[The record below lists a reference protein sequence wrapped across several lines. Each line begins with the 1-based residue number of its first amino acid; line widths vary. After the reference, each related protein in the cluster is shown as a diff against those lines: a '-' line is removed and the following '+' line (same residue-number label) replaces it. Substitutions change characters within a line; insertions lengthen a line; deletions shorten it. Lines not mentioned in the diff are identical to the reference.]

1 MFTGGNKMDKEPERK
16 KRVMVG
22 SIGDCVHSLGVETF
36 AEWMEDK
43 GIGYYAVKLGPAVP
57 IQDVINKIREA
68 RPAIVGVSSRLG
80 DLHVDKLILEFMD
93 KAFKHGI
100 DPQTSGIRYSFGGL
114 RPAANLVRAMTGQ
127 ELLEDKFSPPEDRNY
142 DLEKIAEE
150 YSAKPKYHGFFE
162 LIVDDYVSMEEL
174 ERFAYGLPPHAVE
187 DQVWSDDLLERIQ
200 QVRERENRPI
210 LRAHIG
216 IAAESV
222 DPTIDDIEEVCDA
235 HALEIVSL
243 GPDQPSQAYLAK
255 FIRGEEDPD
264 KYLKGQGGVPIRTE
278 EELARLKKA
287 TRRGN
292 YPTIRI
298 YSGTDELME
307 LADIFEKHFNMPF
320 PAVPI
325 FFYNELDGRGP
336 IAIREGFDEHMEVI
350 RWWAERDKPVEIND
364 PHQWQLRNC
373 SDDMYA
379 FDHVICALIALRCGV
394 KNYIMQLMF
403 DLPPEISSRNDLAK
417 MMAAYE
423 LIEPLT
429 RHFDFNIIKE
439 TRGGLSSFP
448 PNLNMAKGHL
458 AITTHWQMHLDP
470 DIIHVVSFPEA
481 HHEAKA
487 PDIIESCD
495 IVKQVVKDFYLGEQ
509 PDIHAD
515 PKFRERKNE
524 LKTGVMYNVLHLALM
539 GGYEGRVTRENFQTW
554 AVSKEEAVR
563 RSDPEE
569 KEMHFESMLLDLID
583 DNSYRG
589 GLCGI
594 VSADTL
600 DLALQTGLC
609 QAPQLTVLDK
619 RYEMVGKCRTKVVEG
634 ACRIDQLNRVK
645 VENELERVNMVY
657 NRTPWFFNKD
667 ISMADDQST
676 ISELGEE
683 LDEVVAQFRSQLDLH
698 EFVDRKVLVVD
709 FGSTFTKVGVFNT
722 KDEQFSLKYVP
733 TTVDDLREGLANGL
747 GVLDECNEA
756 GSWEPLAQKMKEF
769 DIKLPCSS
777 AKGGLK
783 MVTVSLVK
791 EESGFAAELAA
802 LTAGAKL
809 LNSYEGALTEEQVRQ
824 IYELDQPEIIL
835 IAGGVDNGGETETQ
849 LHNARVLAEGSKRA
863 GYAKYG
869 VPVIY
874 AGNQDIADEVKNIFT
889 EAGVDARITGNVM
902 PEVNTYNIEV
912 VNEAI
917 RELFQTIII
926 RGKGFDVVEEFMSA
940 KFIPTPRAA
949 FLGINLLARGYGR
962 EKGLGNIVALDIGG
976 CTTDFYANVSENPLY
991 VYPGSDPRRRVKR
1004 TILKTPN
1011 APLAYRRVEGK
1022 YGLSY
1027 NAENILELPRFRD
1040 GSLAAELKEYF
1051 NKRYPDYQPQGDPFD
1066 RFAEKENG
1074 QWEIKLEEML
1084 RWIHAN
1090 PHLMPISREWNTVFA
1105 FLAREIMKLAT
1116 ANNVGH
1122 VEETDTY
1129 FMQYGVNFFTHKTNL
1144 LLIGGT
1150 IYHKC
1155 MEGLEYHGKDLE
1167 LIASGALYNE
1177 CDSSILRP
1185 SGEVFLDAHYL
1196 VSILGGLYGRL
1207 DPERALRMM
1216 KLFLQG
1222 LEVREELC
1230 KKETAIV

>member
-1 MFTGGNKMDKEPERK
+1 MEKESGRK
-16 KRVMVG
+16 RRVMVG

-43 GIGYYAVKLGPAVP
+43 NIGYYAVKLGPAVP

-68 RPAIVGVSSRLG
+68 RPTIIGVSSRLG
-80 DLHVDKLILEFMD
+80 DLHVDKLIREFMD
-93 KAFKHGI
+93 KALEHKI
-100 DPQTSGIRYSFGGL
+100 DPRSSGIRYSFGGL

-127 ELLEDKFSPPEDRNY
+127 DILEDKFSPPDDRNY
-142 DLEKIAEE
+142 DLDKVAAE
-150 YSAKPKYHGFFE
+150 YAQFVQYKNFFE
-162 LIVDDYVSMEEL
+162 LIVDDYVTMDEL
-174 ERFAYGLPPHAVE
+174 DRFAQGLPPHAIE
-187 DQVWSDDLLERIQ
+187 EQLWSDDLLERIRE
-200 QVRERENRPI
+200 VRERENRPI

-222 DPTIDDIEEVCDA
+222 EPTIEDIEEVCDA

-255 FIRGEEDPD
+255 FIRGEEDPE

-278 EELARLKKA
+278 EELIKLKEA

-298 YSGTDELME
+298 YSGTDELLE
-307 LADIFEKHFNMPF
+307 LAKLFEKHFNMPF

-350 RWWAERDKPVEIND
+350 RWWAEQNKPVEIND

-379 FDHVICALIALRCGV
+379 FDHLICALIALMCGV
-394 KNYIMQLMF
+394 KTYIMQLMF

-417 MMAAYE
+417 MMASYE

-429 RHFDFNIIKE
+429 RHHDFNIIKE

-448 PNLNMAKGHL
+448 PNLDMAKGHL
-458 AITTHWQMHLDP
+458 AVTTHMQMYMDP

-495 IVKQVVKDFYLGEQ
+495 IVKQVVKDFNLGDQ
-509 PDIHAD
+509 PDVTAD
-515 PKFRERKNE
+515 PKFQERKEE
-524 LKTGVMYNVLHLALM
+524 LKVGVMYNALHLALM
-539 GGYEGRVTRENFQTW
+539 GGYEGKVTRKNYKIW
-554 AVSKEEAVR
+554 AVSKEEAEK
-563 RSDPEE
+563 RSNPEE
-569 KEMHFESMLLDLID
+569 REMHFESMLLDLID

-589 GLCGI
+589 GVCGI

-600 DLALQTGLC
+600 DFSLQTGLC

-619 RYEMVGKCRTKVVEG
+619 RYEMVGKCRTKMVKG
-634 ACRIDQLNRVK
+634 ACRINAFNRVS
-645 VENELERVNMVY
+645 VDNELQRVDMVY
-657 NRTPWFFNKD
+657 NRNPWFFNKD
-667 ISMADDQST
+667 ISMADDQSH

-683 LDEVVAQFRSQLDLH
+683 LDEVVAQFRNQLDLH
-698 EFVDRKVLVVD
+698 EFEHKKILVVD
-709 FGSTFTKVGVFNT
+709 FGSTFTKVGIFDT
-722 KDEQFSLKYVP
+722 DTEEFSLKYEP

-747 GVLDECNEA
+747 GVLDQCRKA
-756 GSWEPLAQKMKEF
+756 GNWDPLSQKMEEF
-769 DIKLPCSS
+769 DVKLPCSS

-809 LNSYEGALTEEQVRQ
+809 LNSYEGDLNEEQARQ
-824 IYELDQPEIIL
+824 IYEVDQPEIIL
-835 IAGGVDNGGETETQ
+835 IAGGVNDGGEKETQ
-849 LHNARVLAEGSKRA
+849 LHNARVLAEGA
-863 GYAKYG
+863 GKADYAKYG

-874 AGNQDIADEVKNIFT
+874 AGNEDIADEIKTIFT
-889 EAGVDARITGNVM
+889 DAGVDVRITGNVM

-926 RGKGFDVVEEFMSA
+926 RGKGFDVVEDYMSA

-949 FLGINLLARGYGR
+949 FLGINLLAKGYGR

-976 CTTDFYANVSENPLY
+976 CTTDFYANVLENPLY
-991 VYPGSDPRRRVKR
+991 IYPGTDARRRVKR

-1027 NAENILELPRFRD
+1027 NAENILELPRFQN
-1040 GSLAAELKEYF
+1040 GSINAELKEYF
-1051 NKRYPDYQPQGDPFD
+1051 NKRYPDFKKQGDPFD
-1066 RFAEKENG
+1066 QFAVKENG
-1074 QWEIKLEEML
+1074 QWDFKLEEML
-1084 RWIHAN
+1084 KWINAN
-1090 PHLMPISREWNTVFA
+1090 PHVMPVTEEWNTVFA
-1105 FLAREIMKLAT
+1105 FLAREIMKIAT
-1116 ANNVGH
+1116 SNNVGY

-1129 FMQYGVNFFTHKTNL
+1129 FMQYGVNFFTHDTNL

-1155 MEGLEYHGKDLE
+1155 IEGLEYHGKDLE

-1177 CDSSILRP
+1177 CEGSVLRP
-1185 SGEVFLDAHYL
+1185 SGQVYMDAQYL

-1216 KLFLQG
+1216 KRFLQKM
-1222 LEVREELC
+1222 EVREELC
-1230 KKETAIV
+1230 KEKIAIV

>member
-1 MFTGGNKMDKEPERK
+1 MENQADRK
-16 KRVMVG
+16 RRVMVG

-43 GIGYYAVKLGPAVP
+43 EIGYYAVKLGPAVP

-68 RPAIVGVSSRLG
+68 RPNIVGVSSRLG
-80 DLHVDKLILEFMD
+80 DLHVDKLMLEFMD
-93 KAFKHGI
+93 KAIEHKI
-100 DPQTSGIRYSFGGL
+100 DPKNSGIRYSYGGL
-114 RPAANLVRAMTGQ
+114 RPAANLVRAITGQ
-127 ELLEDKFSPPEDRNY
+127 EMLEDKFSPPEDRNY
-142 DLEKIAEE
+142 DLDAIALE
-150 YSAKPKYHGFFE
+150 YASQTRYHGFFE
-162 LIVDDYVSMEEL
+162 LIVDDYVTMEEL
-174 ERFAYGLPPHAVE
+174 ERFAQGLPPRAE
-187 DQVWSDDLLERIQ
+187 EEFYWSDNLLDRIRE
-200 QVRERENRPI
+200 VRERENRPI

-216 IAAESV
+216 IASESV
-222 DPTIDDIEEVCDA
+222 EPTIEDIEEVSDA

-255 FIRGEEDPD
+255 FIRGEEDPE

-278 EELARLKKA
+278 EELRKLKEA

-292 YPTIRI
+292 FPTIRI
-298 YSGTDELME
+298 YSGTDELLE
-307 LADIFEKHFNMPF
+307 LAKLFEKNFNMPF

-350 RWWAERDKPVEIND
+350 RWWAEQNKPVEIND

-379 FDHVICALIALRCGV
+379 FDHLICALIALRCGV
-394 KNYIMQLMF
+394 KTYIMQLMF
-403 DLPPEISSRNDLAK
+403 DLPPEISARNDLAK
-417 MMAAYE
+417 MMAAFE

-429 RHFDFNIIKE
+429 RHFDFQIIKE

-448 PNLNMAKGHL
+448 PNLDMAKGHL
-458 AITTHWQMHLDP
+458 AVTTLWQMYMNP

-495 IVKQVVKDFYLGEQ
+495 IVKQVVKDFNLGDP
-509 PDIHAD
+509 PDITAD
-515 PKFRERKNE
+515 PRFQKRKEE
-524 LKTGVMYNVLHLALM
+524 LKISIMYNALHLALM
-539 GGYEGRVTRENFQTW
+539 GGYEGKVKRDNYKIW
-554 AVSKEEAVR
+554 AVSKEEAMMR
-563 RSDPEE
+563 TDEAE
-569 KEMHFESMLLDLID
+569 KEMHFESLLLDLID
-583 DNSYRG
+583 DKNYAG
-589 GLCGI
+589 GVCGM

-619 RYEMVGKCRTKVVEG
+619 RYEMVGKCRTKIIDG
-634 ACRIDQLNRVK
+634 ACHIDEFNRVK
-645 VENELERVNMVY
+645 VKNEMERVDMVY
-657 NRTPWFFNKD
+657 ERTPWFFNKE
-667 ISMADDQST
+667 ISLADDQSH

-683 LDEVVAQFRSQLDLH
+683 LDEVVTQFRSQLNLH
-698 EFVDRKVLVVD
+698 EFENKKILVVD
-709 FGSTFTKVGVFNT
+709 FGSTFTKVGVFDT
-722 KDEQFSLKYVP
+722 STEQFSLKYVP

-747 GVLDECNEA
+747 GILEECQNA
-756 GSWEPLAQKMKEF
+756 GNWEPLSRKMDEF

-809 LNSYEGALTEEQVRQ
+809 LNSYEGTLTEENVKQ
-824 IYELDQPEIIL
+824 IYEIDQPEIIL
-835 IAGGVDNGGETETQ
+835 IAGGVDNGGEKDTQ
-849 LHNARVLAEGSKRA
+849 LYNARMLAEGSK
-863 GYAKYG
+863 YADYARYG

-874 AGNQDIADEVKNIFT
+874 AGNQDIQSEIKEIFSA
-889 EAGVDARITGNVM
+889 AGVDVRITGNVM

-926 RGKGFDVVEEFMSA
+926 RGKGFDVVEDFMSA

-949 FLGINLLARGYGR
+949 FLGIKLLTKGYGR
-962 EKGLGNIVALDIGG
+962 EKGFGNMVALDIGG
-976 CTTDFYANVSENPLY
+976 CTTDFYANVIENPLY
-991 VYPGSDPRRRVKR
+991 VYLGNDARRRVKR

-1027 NAENILELPRFRD
+1027 NAENILELPRFQD
-1040 GSLAAELKEYF
+1040 GSLSNDLNDYF
-1051 NKRYPDYQPQGDPFD
+1051 NKRYPDYQPKGDPFD
-1066 RFAEKENG
+1066 QFAVEENG
-1074 QWEIKLEEML
+1074 MWKILLEKML
-1084 RWIHAN
+1084 LWINAN
-1090 PHLMPISREWNTVFA
+1090 PHVLPVTSEWNTVFA
-1105 FLAREIMKLAT
+1105 FLAREIMKVAT
-1116 ANNVGH
+1116 SNNVGY
-1122 VEETDTY
+1122 VQETDTY
-1129 FMQYGVNFFTHKTNL
+1129 FMQYGVNFFSHKTNL

-1155 MEGLEYHGKDLE
+1155 MEGLEYHGQDLE

-1177 CDSSILRP
+1177 QDSSVLRP
-1185 SGEVFLDAHYL
+1185 NGQVYLDAHYL

-1216 KLFLQG
+1216 KRFLQP
-1222 LEVREELC
+1222 LNVREELT
-1230 KKETAIV
+1230 KEKTVVV

>member
-1 MFTGGNKMDKEPERK
+1 MKKETGK
-16 KRVMVG
+16 KRRVMVG

-43 GIGYYAVKLGPAVP
+43 SIGYYAVKLGPAVP

-68 RPAIVGVSSRLG
+68 RPTIVGVSSRLG
-80 DLHVDKLILEFMD
+80 DLHVDKLIREFMD
-93 KAFKHGI
+93 KAIEHKI
-100 DPQTSGIRYSFGGL
+100 DPKSSGIRYSFGGL

-127 ELLEDKFSPPEDRNY
+127 EMLADKFSPPDDRNY
-142 DLEKIAEE
+142 DLDQVAADYAPLKE
-150 YSAKPKYHGFFE
+150 YHDFFE
-162 LIVDDYVSMEEL
+162 LIVDDYVTMDEL
-174 ERFAYGLPPHAVE
+174 ERFAQGLPPHVVE
-187 DQVWSDDLLERIQ
+187 EQLWSDDLLERIRE
-200 QVRERENRPI
+200 VRERENRPI

-222 DPTIDDIEEVCDA
+222 DPTIEDIEEVSDA

-255 FIRGEEDPD
+255 FIRGEEDPG
-264 KYLKGQGGVPIRTE
+264 KYLKGQGGVPIRSE
-278 EELARLKKA
+278 EELIKLKEA

-298 YSGTDELME
+298 YSGTDELLE
-307 LADIFEKHFNMPF
+307 LAKLFEKHFNMPF

-350 RWWAERDKPVEIND
+350 SWWAEQNKPVEIND

-379 FDHVICALIALRCGV
+379 FDHLICALIALRCGV

-417 MMAAYE
+417 MMASYE

-448 PNLNMAKGHL
+448 PNLDMAKGHL
-458 AITTHWQMHLDP
+458 AVTTHMQMYMDP

-495 IVKQVVKDFYLGEQ
+495 IVKQVVKDFNLGDQ
-509 PDIHAD
+509 PDVTAD
-515 PKFRERKNE
+515 PKFQERKEE
-524 LKTGVMYNVLHLALM
+524 LKVGVMYNALHLALM
-539 GGYEGRVTRENFQTW
+539 GGYEGKVTRENYKIW
-554 AVSKEEAVR
+554 AVSKVEAAK

-569 KEMHFESMLLDLID
+569 REMHFESMLLDLID

-589 GLCGI
+589 GACGI

-600 DLALQTGLC
+600 DLSLQTGLC

-619 RYEMVGKCRTKVVEG
+619 RYEMVGKCRTKMVKG
-634 ACRIDQLNRVK
+634 ACRIDAFNKVK
-645 VENELERVNMVY
+645 VESELERVDTVY

-667 ISMADDQST
+667 ISMADDQSH

-683 LDEVVAQFRSQLDLH
+683 LDEVVAQFRNQLDLH
-698 EFVDRKVLVVD
+698 EFEHKKILVVD
-709 FGSTFTKVGVFNT
+709 FGSTFTKVGIFDT
-722 KDEQFSLKYVP
+722 DTEEFSLKYVP

-747 GVLDECNEA
+747 GVLDQCRKAEN
-756 GSWEPLAQKMKEF
+756 WDPLSQKMEEF
-769 DIKLPCSS
+769 DVKLPCSS

-809 LNSYEGALTEEQVRQ
+809 LNSYEGFLTEGQARQ
-824 IYELDQPEIIL
+824 IYEIDQPEIIL
-835 IAGGVDNGGETETQ
+835 IAGGVNDGGEKETQ
-849 LHNARVLAEGSKRA
+849 LHNARLLAEGARKA
-863 GYAKYG
+863 DYARYG
-869 VPVIY
+869 VPIIY
-874 AGNQDIADEVKNIFT
+874 AGNEDIADEIKAIFT
-889 EAGVDARITGNVM
+889 DSGVDVRITGNVM
-902 PEVNTYNIEV
+902 PEVNTYSIEV

-926 RGKGFDVVEEFMSA
+926 RGKGFDVVEEYMSA

-949 FLGINLLARGYGR
+949 FLGINLLSKGYGR

-976 CTTDFYANVSENPLY
+976 CTTDFYANVLENPLY
-991 VYPGSDPRRRVKR
+991 LYPGKDARRRVKR

-1027 NAENILELPRFRD
+1027 NAENILELPRFQD
-1040 GSLAAELKEYF
+1040 GSIKAELKEYF
-1051 NKRYPDYQPQGDPFD
+1051 NKRYPNFKKQGDPFD
-1066 RFAEKENG
+1066 QFAAKEYG
-1074 QWEIKLEEML
+1074 PWDFKLEEML
-1084 RWIHAN
+1084 RWINAN
-1090 PHLMPISREWNTVFA
+1090 PHIMPVTEEWNTVFA
-1105 FLAREIMKLAT
+1105 FLAREIMKIAT
-1116 ANNVGH
+1116 SNNVGY

-1129 FMQYGVNFFTHKTNL
+1129 FMQYGVNFFTHDTNL

-1155 MEGLEYHGKDLE
+1155 IEGLEYHGKDLE

-1177 CDSSILRP
+1177 CEGNVLRP
-1185 SGEVFLDAHYL
+1185 NGQVYMDAQYL

-1216 KLFLQG
+1216 KRFLQKM
-1222 LEVREELC
+1222 EVRDELC
-1230 KKETAIV
+1230 KGKIAIL